1 MTYALVEASDEGGK
15 PFFLYEFNTP
25 DTTYRFTSLSYQ
37 HTVNAELWSPYP
49 VKHSAVKQTNE
60 ISKNTV
66 KITMPLGNDLTDLFK
81 GYVPDFIITANIY
94 RGHEG
99 ETDTELYWKGRLTTH
114 DLSDKNISFS
124 CDSVFTSLK
133 RYGIRA
139 RYTRACRH
147 TLYARGCNLDRN
159 NFSYTSYIGQVTG
172 LTMVIPNDEID
183 GFFTG
188 GIMEFEDGST
198 RLITNQTGD
207 VCTINYK
214 SKYIDD
220 TVQTVGYGLSYGQ
233 VYGAKPITI
242 YPGCDKTL
250 VTCNNKFSNKL
261 NNGGFKW
268 IPTTNPMGGSSIV

>member
-1 MTYALVEASDEGGK
+1 VTYETAELSVEGGQ

-37 HTVNAELWSPYP
+37 HTVNSEVWSPYP

-81 GYVPDFIITANIY
+81 GYVPDFIITVNVH

-114 DLSDKNISFS
+114 DLSNDNISFS

-147 TLYARGCNLDRN
+147 TLYDRGCNLEKA
-159 NFSYTSYIGQVTG
+159 NFSYTSYLGQVNG
-172 LTMVIPNDEID
+172 LLVVAPNNEAD

-188 GIMEFEDGST
+188 GIIEFEDGSA
-198 RLITNQTGD
+198 RFISNHSGD
-207 VCTINYK
+207 ILTINYK
-214 SKYIDD
+214 SKYINE
-220 TVQTVGYGLSYGQ
+220 TNQSVGYGLSYGE

-250 VTCNNKFSNKL
+250 TTCDTKFDNKL

-268 IPTTNPMGGSSIV
+268 IPSTNPMGGSSIV